1 MNANITRHGLG
12 AVALGRRVYAIEG
25 GDRPGFHFTPA
36 LEVLT
41 VPR

>member
-1 MNANITRHGLG
+1 
-12 AVALGRRVYAIEG
+12 VARGRRVYAIEG
-25 GDRPGFHFTPA
+25 GDRPGFHFTDA